1 MKEDGIKMDGKVV
14 DVLSNAKFRI
24 TLDTGLSII
33 GHVSGKIRQHDIKVL
48 LGDIVTVEFS
58 PYDLSKGRIVRR
70 L

>member
-1 MKEDGIKMDGKVV
+1 MDGKVV

-24 TLDTGLSII
+24 VLTTGAPVI

-48 LGDIVTVEFS
+48 LGDTVTVEFS